1 MAAGKVV
8 NFAARGY
15 NGQERK
21 KTQKKESY
29 LTMRETGRDLEKDL
43 VEEAIRQIR
52 INGMEGFSARAVAE
66 ACRVSCAAPFKHFD
80 GRRGMFLAMSKY
92 LDDMLYETM
101 EEIESRW
108 GSDYKKSHLE
118 MNMAYIR
125 FLCGNPFLINESFW
139 NTIDEKQAGIR
150 KWKSFRKMTKQ
161 FFLYCQSYGIPEE
174 IYKSYYFNFQTL
186 AYGAAFVVVNGLLLE
201 GGDPERDILDLQER
215 IYRNLEQ
222 NAGLLSAFGKFEKI
236 KKI

>member
-1 MAAGKVV
+1 
-8 NFAARGY
+8 
-15 NGQERK
+15 
-21 KTQKKESY
+21 
-29 LTMRETGRDLEKDL
+29 MRETGRDLEKDL

-101 EEIESRW
+101 TDIEARR
-108 GSDYKKSHLE
+108 GTDYKKSHLE
-118 MNMAYIR
+118 MNVAYIR
-125 FLCGNPFLINESFW
+125 FLCENPFLINESFW

-150 KWKSFRKMTKQ
+150 KWKSFRKMAEQ
-161 FFLYCQSYGIPEE
+161 FLLYCQAHGISEE

-186 AYGAAFVVVNGLLLE
+186 AYGAAFVIVNGLLLE
-201 GGDPERDILDLQER
+201 GSDAERGILDLQER

-222 NAGLLSAFGKFEKI
+222 NMSLMSVF
-236 KKI
+236 